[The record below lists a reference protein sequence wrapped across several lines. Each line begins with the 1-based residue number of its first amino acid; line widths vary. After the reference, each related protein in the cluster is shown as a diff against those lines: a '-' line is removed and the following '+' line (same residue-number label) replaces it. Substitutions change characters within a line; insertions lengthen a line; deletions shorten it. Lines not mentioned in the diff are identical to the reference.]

1 MADIATISTAIA
13 TALAAAL
20 CPNGTA
26 SGAVTGRP
34 LIIRRG
40 GLTQADLGNA
50 ARTLQQGTDFIG
62 IADLPESWA
71 RLDEPLGRPW
81 QAGSQAPATTSVSV
95 TGTTAT
101 VSVASGAVPS
111 GTVGLRVGGLPGV
124 NGTACSLHVA
134 VPGDTA
140 AGIAT
145 MLAASLPDAVTA
157 GASLTLPAGCTVQPI
172 NAGTHE
178 ARCVARRQQQ
188 VFVITAWSALP
199 EARDVLGQAISDAL
213 ALTDWLTDAQGS
225 TFRIEA
231 RATTNDDTAM
241 NRGLFSR
248 PARYLVT
255 FDTDLTRAAPA
266 MLAGGI
272 GMGAGVVAGDVLL
285 SPPSG

>member
-20 CPNGTA
+20 CPDGTA

-40 GLTQADLGNA
+40 ELTQADQGNA
-50 ARTLQQGTDFIG
+50 AHTLQQGCDFIG
-62 IADLPESWA
+62 ITDLPESWT

-81 QAGSQAPATTSVSV
+81 RLDSQTPATTSISVS
-95 TGTTAT
+95 GTTAT
-101 VSVASGAVPS
+101 VSVAGGAVPS

-124 NGTACSLHVA
+124 TGTACGLHVA
-134 VPGDTA
+134 VAGDTA
-140 AGIAT
+140 ASIAAT
-145 MLAASLPDAVTA
+145 LAASLPGATAV
-157 GASLTLPAGCTVQPI
+157 GASLTVPAGCIVQAI
-172 NAGTHE
+172 NAGTQT
-178 ARCVARRQQQ
+178 ARCVARRQSQM
-188 VFVITAWSALP
+188 FVITAWSALP

-213 ALTDWLTDAQGS
+213 ALADWLTDARGS

-255 FDTDLTRAAPA
+255 FDTDLTRATPA

-272 GMGAGVVAGDVLL
+272 GMGAGMVAGDVLL